1 MSYPIRARENLKHQI
16 AVPQEKIAVLQN
28 QIAVPH
34 AAKQLVLLHAERLI
48 SAKAW
53 LISAKAWL
61 IFAKA

>member
-34 AAKQLVLLHAERLI
+34 AAKQVV
-48 SAKAW
+48 
-53 LISAKAWL
+53 
-61 IFAKA
+61 FAFCGTAYFC